1 MCLNVL
7 LSALITMFSFHLQK
21 ATTPVTNG
29 IVQDE
34 FFVSLKMS
42 TYLVAFVVAD
52 LKNISMETN
61 GSLVCLFHFNFFFT
75 PHKPTSQ
82 LKQKKKIPKPTS
94 KPCLLKVYLLS
105 WFYYTHHR

>member
-1 MCLNVL
+1 M
-7 LSALITMFSFHLQK
+7 LIFFFNLQK
-21 ATTPVTNG
+21 ATTPVTKG

-61 GSLVCLFHFNFFFT
+61 GSLVR
-75 PHKPTSQ
+75 
-82 LKQKKKIPKPTS
+82 
-94 KPCLLKVYLLS
+94 LLC
-105 WFYYTHHR
+105 F